1 VLVTSPNGEV
11 SNVRPSVAVRENAD
25 RIRTIIARYPVR
37 NARIFGSAAR
47 GDDREGSD
55 LDLLVEP
62 MDETTL
68 YDLAGLKLE
77 LEALLGVG
85 VDIATPR
92 ALRAGCWEDCDDL
105 RPL

>member
-1 VLVTSPNGEV
+1 M
-11 SNVRPSVAVRENAD
+11 RPSVALQENRN
-25 RIRTIIARYPVR
+25 RIRAIIARYPIHNVR
-37 NARIFGSAAR
+37 VFGSAAR
-47 GDDREGSD
+47 GDDLDGSD

-62 MDETTL
+62 TDRTTL

-92 ALRAGCWEDCDDL
+92 ALREGLAGRIADDL

>member
-1 VLVTSPNGEV
+1 M
-11 SNVRPSVAVRENAD
+11 RPSVAVRENTD
-25 RIRTIIARYPVR
+25 RIRAIIARYPVC

-47 GDDREGSD
+47 GDDRDGSD

-62 MDETTL
+62 TEATTL
-68 YDLAGLKLE
+68 FDLAGLKLE

-92 ALRAGCWEDCDDL
+92 ALRAGVAGRIADDL

>member
-1 VLVTSPNGEV
+1 M
-11 SNVRPSVAVRENAD
+11 RPSVALQKNTE
-25 RIRTIIARYPVR
+25 RIRVIIARYPVR
-37 NARIFGSAAR
+37 NVRVFGSAAR
-47 GDDREGSD
+47 GDDVDGSY

-62 MDETTL
+62 TEQTTL

-77 LEALLGVG
+77 LEALLGLG

-92 ALRAGCWEDCDDL
+92 ALRTGLGGRIADDL

>member
-1 VLVTSPNGEV
+1 M
-11 SNVRPSVAVRENAD
+11 RPSIAIRENAD
-25 RIRTIIARYPVR
+25 RIRTIVARYPVR
-37 NARIFGSAAR
+37 NARVFGSAAR
-47 GDDREGSD
+47 GDDHDGSD

-62 MDETTL
+62 TETTTL
-68 YDLAGLKLE
+68 FDLAGLKLE

-92 ALRAGCWEDCDDL
+92 ALSPALAGRIADDL

>member
-1 VLVTSPNGEV
+1 MRPSVALQENTDRIRAIVARYPV
-11 SNVRPSVAVRENAD
+11 SNVRV
-25 RIRTIIARYPVR
+25 
-37 NARIFGSAAR
+37 FGSAAR
-47 GDDREGSD
+47 GDDLEGSD
-55 LDLLVEP
+55 LDLLVDP
-62 MDETTL
+62 TDKTTL

-92 ALRAGCWEDCDDL
+92 ALRRGLDGRIADDL

>member
-1 VLVTSPNGEV
+1 M
-11 SNVRPSVAVRENAD
+11 RPSVALQENTD
-25 RIRTIIARYPVR
+25 RIRAIIARYPIGNVQV
-37 NARIFGSAAR
+37 FGSAAR
-47 GDDREGSD
+47 GDDLDGSD

-62 MDETTL
+62 TEQTTL

-77 LEALLGVG
+77 LEALFGVG

-92 ALRAGCWEDCDDL
+92 ALRRGLAGRISDDL